1 MYVYVP
7 MFCSLES
14 FSNRNDVV
22 QVGFLTSRGHGS
34 DREWMEGNMLILMKG
49 LYSQGR
55 WHGKYKRVAL

>member
-14 FSNRNDVV
+14 FSNRNDV

-34 DREWMEGNMLILMKG
+34 DREWMECNMLILMKG
-49 LYSQGR
+49 LYSRGR
-55 WHGKYKRVAL
+55 WHSKYKRAAL